1 MPDQLTEDTMGDR
14 IRQRRM
20 ELGMSLAQVAG
31 GDFSRAFLNQVE
43 LGKTQPSTRILRVVA
58 DRLGAP
64 VEYLLD
70 GSLPVLDR
78 EIALERARVAVL
90 QGRPRDAVAELEAA
104 VDSREWPLGTDA
116 RLTMAEA
123 LMALGRQPQA
133 EALLAA
139 EEELVKGRR
148 DRLRLRRLRA
158 IRAGRRFR
166 PRPREWLAEAER
178 AIAEGRPTAALECYR
193 TARALLTSSPGRD
206 RSGAGRPSEA

>member
-1 MPDQLTEDTMGDR
+1 MGDR

-70 GSLPVLDR
+70 GSMPILDR
-78 EIALERARVAVL
+78 EIGLERARVAVL
-90 QGRPRDAVAELEAA
+90 EGRHRDAIAELEAA

-123 LMALGRQPQA
+123 LLGLGRREQA

-139 EEELVKGRR
+139 EEELVKARR

-166 PRPREWLAEAER
+166 PSPREWLAEAER
-178 AIAEGRPTAALECYR
+178 ALAEGRPTAALECYR
-193 TARALLTSSPGRD
+193 TARALLTSRTGRYT
-206 RSGAGRPSEA
+206 SGAAPRPEA